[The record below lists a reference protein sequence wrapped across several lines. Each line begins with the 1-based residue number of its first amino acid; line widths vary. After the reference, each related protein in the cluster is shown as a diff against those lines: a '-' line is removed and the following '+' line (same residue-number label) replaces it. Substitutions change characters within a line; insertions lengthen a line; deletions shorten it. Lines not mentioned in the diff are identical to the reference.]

1 MDETINLTY
10 GYIIFKFY
18 FNPIAIYYTYSYTSK
33 CKQHVD
39 LLEVNS
45 LMMKSLYRILELEK
59 DEISSSE
66 KLILLTIAI
75 YSNDKFIPFSITE
88 LENYTNLS
96 RATVTRLVKQLEE
109 KGFIE
114 VQRNGTATN
123 NYKVTL

>member
-1 MDETINLTY
+1 MDETIRD
-10 GYIIFKFY
+10 YIIFKFY
-18 FNPIAIYYTYSYTSK
+18 FNPIAFLYTHSYTSE
-33 CKQHVD
+33 CKQDVD
-39 LLEVNS
+39 LLEVSS

-66 KLILLTIAI
+66 KMILLTIAI

>member
-1 MDETINLTY
+1 MY
-10 GYIIFKFY
+10 GYIIFNFY
-18 FNPIAIYYTYSYTSK
+18 LNPIAFYYTHSYTSE

-66 KLILLTIAI
+66 KLVLLTIAI

-123 NYKVTL
+123 SYKVTL

>member
-1 MDETINLTY
+1 M
-10 GYIIFKFY
+10 
-18 FNPIAIYYTYSYTSK
+18 
-33 CKQHVD
+33 V
-39 LLEVNS
+39 
-45 LMMKSLYRILELEK
+45 KSLYRILELEK

-114 VQRNGTATN
+114 VQRNGTTTN

>member
-1 MDETINLTY
+1 MY
-10 GYIIFKFY
+10 GYIIFSFY
-18 FNPIAIYYTYSYTSK
+18 FNPIAFYYTHCYTSK
-33 CKQHVD
+33 CERHVE
-39 LLEVNS
+39 LQEVNS

-59 DEISSSE
+59 DKISSSE

-75 YSNDKFIPFSITE
+75 YSDNKFIPFSITE
-88 LENYTNLS
+88 LENYSNLS

-123 NYKVTL
+123 SYKVML

>member
-1 MDETINLTY
+1 
-10 GYIIFKFY
+10 
-18 FNPIAIYYTYSYTSK
+18 
-33 CKQHVD
+33 
-39 LLEVNS
+39 
-45 LMMKSLYRILELEK
+45 MMKSLYRILELEK

-66 KLILLTIAI
+66 KLVLLTIAI

-123 NYKVTL
+123 SYKVTL

>member
-1 MDETINLTY
+1 M
-10 GYIIFKFY
+10 
-18 FNPIAIYYTYSYTSK
+18 
-33 CKQHVD
+33 V
-39 LLEVNS
+39 
-45 LMMKSLYRILELEK
+45 KSLYRILELEK

-66 KLILLTIAI
+66 KLVLLTIAI

>member
-1 MDETINLTY
+1 MDETIK

-18 FNPIAIYYTYSYTSK
+18 LNPIAFCYTYSYTSE

-39 LLEVNS
+39 LLEVIS

-66 KLILLTIAI
+66 KLILLTISI

-109 KGFIE
+109 KRFIE